1 MHITIFG
8 AGYVGLT
15 AAACFADAGHQV
27 ICVESDPERLDL
39 LQAGQSPIYEPGM
52 DEMLARNLA
61 EGRLRFTA
69 DSAEGIHFGE
79 LLFIAVGTPPSADGS
94 ANLSH
99 VMAVAQAIGQHMN
112 APRIIVNKSTVP
124 VGTAEQVHACI
135 ARTLA
140 ERGVDIAFDVCSN
153 PEFMK
158 EGSALEDF
166 TRGPRIIVGTTSS
179 HVQQKMRECYAP
191 YNRKHDKLIF
201 MDPRSAELT
210 KYAANAMLACR
221 ISFMNEMANIA
232 ELLGG
237 DIEQVRRGIGSDPRI
252 GYSFLYAGCG
262 YGGSCFPKD
271 VQALQHMARQAGY
284 HSEILHATESINQ
297 RQKQRLFV
305 KLRAALNGQLQGATI
320 AVWGLAFKP
329 GTDDMREAPSR
340 VLIDAL
346 LHAGARVQAYDPV
359 AMPTAGAIYGQQ
371 PQLTLC
377 TSREEAVANADALVI
392 CTEWKQFR
400 AVDFAWLQQTL
411 RTGVVVDGRNLYEPA
426 EAQRYGIRYFS
437 VGRP

>member
-99 VMAVAQAIGQHMN
+99 VMAVAQTIGQHMN

-166 TRGPRIIVGTTSS
+166 TRGPRIIVGTTSG

-191 YNRKHDKLIF
+191 SNR
-201 MDPRSAELT
+201 
-210 KYAANAMLACR
+210 
-221 ISFMNEMANIA
+221 
-232 ELLGG
+232 
-237 DIEQVRRGIGSDPRI
+237 
-252 GYSFLYAGCG
+252 
-262 YGGSCFPKD
+262 
-271 VQALQHMARQAGY
+271 
-284 HSEILHATESINQ
+284 
-297 RQKQRLFV
+297 
-305 KLRAALNGQLQGATI
+305 
-320 AVWGLAFKP
+320 
-329 GTDDMREAPSR
+329 
-340 VLIDAL
+340 
-346 LHAGARVQAYDPV
+346 
-359 AMPTAGAIYGQQ
+359 
-371 PQLTLC
+371 
-377 TSREEAVANADALVI
+377 
-392 CTEWKQFR
+392 
-400 AVDFAWLQQTL
+400 
-411 RTGVVVDGRNLYEPA
+411 
-426 EAQRYGIRYFS
+426 
-437 VGRP
+437 

>member
-52 DEMLARNLA
+52 DEMLSRNLA

-99 VMAVAQAIGQHMN
+99 VMAVAQTIGQHMN
-112 APRIIVNKSTVP
+112 TPRIIVNKSTVP
-124 VGTAEQVHACI
+124 VSTAEQVHACI

-271 VQALQHMARQAGY
+271 VQALQHMAQQAGY

-305 KLRAALNGQLQGATI
+305 KLQAALNGQLQGATI
-320 AVWGLAFKP
+320 AIWGLAFKP

-359 AMPTAGAIYGQQ
+359 AMPTARAIYGQQ

-377 TSREEAVANADALVI
+377 ASREEAVANADALVI

-411 RTGVVVDGRNLYEPA
+411 RTGVVVDGRNLYEPP
-426 EAQRYGIRYFS
+426 EAQKYGIRYFS